1 MSVVFIGGVY
11 GDEYEPD
18 VMKNTKDSVDNSAN
32 IFQKKLLS
40 GFLKITDDIKI
51 FSAPLI
57 AAFPKYYKKMYF
69 KPYAKDSKIHYVGF
83 NNLWGYKNISRS
95 HALKKAIK
103 KNLNKDDENLEVVV
117 YCTHTPFLKAAK
129 YIKKHY
135 KNAKVTLIVLDL
147 PQFMV
152 LGRKKTLI
160 YRFCKYFDIKTIYG
174 LCRFVDSYVVL
185 TDQMLDVLP
194 DGRSKRSMV
203 AEGICENVEEFK
215 EKVSEKKTILYA
227 GKLHES
233 FGVMNLINAFLMLD
247 RKDIELVI
255 CGGGELSGE
264 IAKIAEENENII
276 FKGQLS
282 ESEAKK
288 MVLEADVLVNPRLN
302 SEEFKYSFP
311 SKNIEY
317 LASGNPVVAYK
328 LYGMPDVY
336 KDFIYMPK
344 DNSIKALSEA
354 VESAI
359 DALVEDR
366 KAKYEPMAKCIK
378 ENLYAENVC
387 RKILA
392 LRRE

>member
-18 VMKNTKDSVDNSAN
+18 VIKNTKSSVDNSAN

-69 KPYAKDSKIHYVGF
+69 KPYTKDGKIHYVGF

-95 HALKKAIK
+95 RALKKAIK
-103 KNLNKDDENLEVVV
+103 KNLNKDDENLQVIV

-160 YRFCKYFDIKTIYG
+160 YRFCKYFDIKAIYG
-174 LCRFVDSYVVL
+174 LCKYVDFYVVL

-194 DGRSKRSMV
+194 DGRTKKSMV
-203 AEGICENVEEFK
+203 AEGICESVEDFK

-227 GKLHES
+227 GKLQES
-233 FGVMNLINAFLMLD
+233 FGVMNLVNAFLALNRED
-247 RKDIELVI
+247 SELVI

-264 IAKIAEENENII
+264 ITKIAKENENIT

-288 MVLEADVLVNPRLN
+288 LVSEADILVNPRLN

-317 LASGNPVVAYK
+317 LASGNPVIAYK
-328 LYGMPDVY
+328 LYGMPDIY
-336 KDFIYMPK
+336 KDFIYMP
-344 DNSIKALSEA
+344 DDDSVKALSKTM
-354 VESAI
+354 ESVMNTTA
-359 DALVEDR
+359 EER
-366 KAKYEPMAKCIK
+366 KAKYESMAKYIK
-378 ENLYAENVC
+378 ENLCAENVC
-387 RKILA
+387 KKILA